1 MEDGRNS
8 QDLGSLLGQNR
19 VAAAAEKTQNKIMPR
34 MALRLL
40 IAGAVT
46 GMAIA
51 LWWSSLHRDRAQT
64 RAEIDL
70 WPVQFSSRTRDLA
83 PGRFLVARRDLPDP
97 NFDEAVILL
106 VHFDR
111 EGAMGLVINRRTR
124 IPMSRVFE
132 ELEKASGRT
141 EPVFLGGPVQ
151 RTGVLALLKAKAKPE
166 EAQTVF
172 GDVHLITTRT
182 LLEKSLTAGTGASE
196 FRVYLG
202 HSGWGPGQ
210 LEHEV
215 ETGTWHIFKGDTN
228 SVFHPDPDAV
238 WGRFIERTELQ
249 IARLRRLP
257 RDPAL

>member
-1 MEDGRNS
+1 
-8 QDLGSLLGQNR
+8 
-19 VAAAAEKTQNKIMPR
+19 MPR

-46 GMAIA
+46 GLAIA
-51 LWWSSLHRDRAQT
+51 IWWSGFRRGRELAHP
-64 RAEIDL
+64 ELNL
-70 WPVQFSSRTRDLA
+70 WPVQFSSRTADLA

-97 NFDEAVILL
+97 NFDEAVVLL
-106 VHFDR
+106 VHYDQ

-132 ELEKASGRT
+132 ELEKARGRG

-151 RTGVLALLKAKAKPE
+151 RTGVLALLRAKAKPE

-172 GDVHLITTRT
+172 GEVHLVTTRT
-182 LLEKSLTAGTGASE
+182 LLEKSLTAGTGSSE

-210 LEHEV
+210 LEREV
-215 ETGTWHIFKGDTN
+215 EIGTWHIFKGDMN
-228 SVFHPDPDAV
+228 SVFHPDPDTV

-249 IARLRRLP
+249 IARATWA
-257 RDPAL
+257 PAPVL